1 MRPLLTT
8 NIYEPE
14 GVVLIAGTCLGRMQP
29 EAFGEVSKQAD
40 MVYALC
46 LEESHI
52 NMAVTKIGA
61 MLSTGRITKLIYATV
76 DRSPHCTQLHY
87 IDHEVRRMMDVKIET
102 EHYVAAEGKLYPISD
117 RVIEQSKT
125 LRTLAEKTE
134 D

>member
-1 MRPLLTT
+1 MKSLLST

-14 GVVLIAGTCLGRMQP
+14 GVVLICGTCLPQTQP
-29 EAFGEVSKQAD
+29 GGFNLIAEKAD

-61 MLSTGRITKLIYATV
+61 MLSTGRVKKLIYATV

-87 IDHEVRRMMDVKIET
+87 IDHEVRRMLPLAIET
-102 EHYVAAEGKLYPISD
+102 EHYVVADDRVYPISEGA
-117 RVIEQSKT
+117 IEQSKT
-125 LRTLAEKTE
+125 LRTLEE
-134 D
+134 NLHG